1 MRRAGS
7 AIETVVARNR
17 LARVGVFRHGE
28 GEAGWPLEAEAGRC
42 REGGAVQPREGEAVP
57 VGGFRRDGPAHPAAV
72 GVRSCLIR
80 LSRYPISIDSERR
93 DNRLDATGITCPPT

>member
-1 MRRAGS
+1 MRRADS

-17 LARVGVFRHGE
+17 PARVGVSRRGE
-28 GEAGWPLEAEAGRC
+28 GEAGWPRGAEAGRR
-42 REGGAVQPREGEAVP
+42 REGGAGQPREVEAVP

-80 LSRYPISIDSERR
+80 LSRYPIFY
-93 DNRLDATGITCPPT
+93 